1 MFDEWTLQALGERV
15 GEDYLALR
23 IAAQVDRTLRV
34 RGRGQSRF
42 HLENIR
48 ALYTILERVL
58 RLTRLYDVGQ
68 RNALNVQVRERVVRL
83 PGLPRAL
90 DGLRILQIT
99 DLHLDGHPGL
109 GANAARAIAGLRFDA
124 CVITGDY
131 RWRVT
136 GNYAQIESEMRA
148 LMPGLAC
155 PLGVYG
161 IMGNHDFVEMVPM
174 LQRVGV
180 RMLLNEAT
188 SFRYNGAELWLV
200 GLDDPHFYG
209 LHDFQRGL
217 AQVPPDAPCILLVH
231 SPEVIPEAST
241 HGFLLYLTGHTHAG
255 QICLPGGAPLMV
267 NARCPRKYAAYEW
280 AYDGMVGYTSA
291 GIGASG
297 VFVRF
302 FCPPEAVVHELR
314 AR

>member
-1 MFDEWTLQALGERV
+1 MFDEWTLEALRERV

-23 IAAQVDRTLRV
+23 LAAQVDRSLRV
-34 RGRGQSRF
+34 KGHGQSRF

-48 ALYTILERVL
+48 ALYTGLERFL
-58 RLTRLYDVGQ
+58 RLTGLYEVGQ
-68 RNALNVQVRERVVRL
+68 RNALTVRVHERVVRL
-83 PGLPRAL
+83 RGLPRRL

-109 GANAARAIAGLRFDA
+109 GANAARAIQGLRFDA

-136 GNYAQIESEMRA
+136 GSYTQIEGEMRD
-148 LMPGLAC
+148 LMPALDC

-161 IMGNHDFVEMVPM
+161 VMGNHDFIEMVPM
-174 LQRVGV
+174 LQRTGV
-180 RMLLNEAT
+180 RMLLNEAVPIA
-188 SFRYNGAELWLV
+188 FNGASLWLV

-209 LHDFQRGL
+209 LHDFERGL
-217 AQVPPDAPCILLVH
+217 ANVPPDAPCVLLVH
-231 SPEVIPEAST
+231 SPEVIEEASR
-241 HGFLLYLTGHTHAG
+241 HHFLLYLAGHTHAG
-255 QICLPGGAPLMV
+255 QICLPNGAAVLV
-267 NARCPRKYAAYEW
+267 NARCPRRYAAYAW
-280 AYDGMVGYTSA
+280 AHGGMAGYTSA

-297 VFVRF
+297 VFARF

-314 AR
+314 AG